1 MFTPFSAITICRG
14 EYECLHHLALLL
26 FALFKGPFVLL
37 VIALVSE
44 KIKLYTPMPKS
55 CYSIRYSGIVKIHQN
70 FKQYRYIKGKVSR
83 DFDWLQMILINITW
97 VPGVPLD
104 V

>member
-1 MFTPFSAITICRG
+1 
-14 EYECLHHLALLL
+14 
-26 FALFKGPFVLL
+26 
-37 VIALVSE
+37 
-44 KIKLYTPMPKS
+44 MPKS

-70 FKQYRYIKGKVSR
+70 FKQYIKGKVSR
-83 DFDWLQMILINITW
+83 DFDWLQMILINISW

>member
-1 MFTPFSAITICRG
+1 
-14 EYECLHHLALLL
+14 
-26 FALFKGPFVLL
+26 
-37 VIALVSE
+37 
-44 KIKLYTPMPKS
+44 MPKS
-55 CYSIRYSGIVKIHQN
+55 GYSIRYSGIVKIHQN

-83 DFDWLQMILINITW
+83 DFDWLQMILINISW